1 MMRRSWREGQDE
13 IRKDLK
19 WEREQEKESKRRG
32 EGEGFG
38 REVSLL
44 TFFTGRV
51 GGIIQALIP
60 VYI

>member
-19 WEREQEKESKRRG
+19 WEREQEKERG
-32 EGEGFG
+32 GRIWEGSVTFNILH
-38 REVSLL
+38 RE
-44 TFFTGRV
+44 V